1 LITLII
7 SNNFLA
13 PIDLEAQKMGA
24 ASTALT
30 DLNAL
35 LISLA
40 NTSGRILVGVL
51 DCTKIYQ
58 HRQLDHL
65 NLPEVCSSLVIDGN
79 DPDDKLKLGLP
90 Q

>member
-1 LITLII
+1 
-7 SNNFLA
+7 
-13 PIDLEAQKMGA
+13 MGA

-40 NTSGRILVGVL
+40 NTSGRIRVGVL
-51 DCTKIYQ
+51 DCADIYQ

-79 DPDDKLKLGLP
+79 DPDDKLKLVCRNKPLIG
-90 Q
+90 